1 MRLIDHLGSE
11 VRTYREAKVE
21 WTETS
26 DSDAVLERTM
36 MEGRDQRSEIRDQR
50 PERDM
55 ESRRTGRGR
64 IKYIANDEE
73 SAGHGLH

>member
-1 MRLIDHLGSE
+1 MINHIGSD

-36 MEGRDQRSEIRDQR
+36 VKRRDRERERERSD
-50 PERDM
+50 
-55 ESRRTGRGR
+55 
-64 IKYIANDEE
+64 
-73 SAGHGLH
+73 